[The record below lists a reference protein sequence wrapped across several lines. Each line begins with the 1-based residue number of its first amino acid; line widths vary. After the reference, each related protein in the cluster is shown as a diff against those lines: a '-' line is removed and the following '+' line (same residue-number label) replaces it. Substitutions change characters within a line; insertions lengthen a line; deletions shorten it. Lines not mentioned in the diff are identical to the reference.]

1 LEIEGTRYTVHGT
14 RKAVGHAPCTARH
27 EPCTINTMIYRSKA
41 PLRLGLAGGGTDVSP
56 YSDLYGGAVLNATI
70 DQYAYCTLE
79 ETSSGMIEINA
90 VDLDIKKK
98 YPSSPDLPIDGHLD
112 LHKGVYNRIIRDF
125 AITKPLSFRMTTWCD
140 VPPGSGLG
148 TSSTMAV
155 AVLKAFTEWLNL
167 PLGDY
172 DMAHLAYQ
180 IERIDIGFGGGK
192 QDQYAATFGGF
203 NFIEFYKDDRVIV
216 NPLRMKRWIVDE
228 LEVSMVLY
236 YTGASRSSDKIIR
249 EQQKNT
255 SAGKKIPVEATHRI
269 KRNAYI
275 MKDYLLKGD
284 IVKFAKALGMEW
296 ENKKKMAASITNNTI
311 EKIYKAAI
319 KSGAYGGKVS
329 GAGGGGFMFF
339 TIDPAKRL
347 NLIHTLE
354 KFNGKVLNF
363 HFSENGCQSWK
374 ITEK

>member
-1 LEIEGTRYTVHGT
+1 
-14 RKAVGHAPCTARH
+14 
-27 EPCTINTMIYRSKA
+27 MIYRSKA
-41 PLRLGLAGGGTDVSP
+41 PLRIGLAGGGTDVSP
-56 YSDLYGGAVLNATI
+56 YSDIYGGAVLNATI
-70 DQYAYCTLE
+70 DQYAFCTIE
-79 ETSSGMIEINA
+79 ETSSGLIEIQA
-90 VDLDIKKK
+90 VDLNIKKR
-98 YPSSPDLPIDGHLD
+98 YHSSPILPIDGSLD

-125 AITKPLSFRMTTWCD
+125 PTDKPLSFKMTTWCD

-172 DMAHLAYQ
+172 DMAHLAYLV
-180 IERIDIGFGGGK
+180 ERIDLGLSGGK

-203 NFIEFYKDDRVIV
+203 NFMEFYKDDRVIV
-216 NPLRMKRWIVDE
+216 NPLRMKQWIVDE

-249 EQQKNT
+249 EQQRNT
-255 SAGKKIPVEATHRI
+255 SDGKKVPVEATHRI
-269 KRNAYI
+269 KKNSYI

-284 IVKFAKALGMEW
+284 IVKFARALGKEW
-296 ENKKKMAASITNNTI
+296 ENKKKMAASITNDNI

-339 TIDPAKRL
+339 TIDPPKRL
-347 NLIHTLE
+347 ELIKTLE
-354 KFNGKVLNF
+354 KFDGKVLNF
-363 HFSENGCQSWK
+363 HFSEHGCQSWK
-374 ITEK
+374 INEK

>member
-1 LEIEGTRYTVHGT
+1 
-14 RKAVGHAPCTARH
+14 
-27 EPCTINTMIYRSKA
+27 MIYRSKA

-56 YSDLYGGAVLNATI
+56 YSDIYGGAVLNATI
-70 DQYAYCTLE
+70 DQYAYCTIE
-79 ETSSGMIEINA
+79 ETSSELIDINA
-90 VDLDIKKK
+90 VDLNIRKK
-98 YPSSPDLPIDGHLD
+98 YDSSPELPIDGHLD
-112 LHKGVYNRIIRDF
+112 LQKGVYNRIIRDF
-125 AITKPLSFRMTTWCD
+125 GITKPLSYKMTTWAD

-148 TSSTMAV
+148 TSSTMVV

-180 IERIDIGFGGGK
+180 IERIDLGLSGGK

-216 NPLRMKRWIVDE
+216 NPLRMKQWIVDE
-228 LEVSMVLY
+228 LEVSMVLF

-249 EQQKNT
+249 EQQHNT
-255 SAGKKIPVEATHRI
+255 SSGKKVPVEATHRI
-269 KRNAYI
+269 KKNSYI

-284 IVKFAKALGMEW
+284 IIKFAKALGKEW
-296 ENKKKMAASITNNTI
+296 ENKKKMAASITNNNI
-311 EKIYKAAI
+311 EKIYEAAM

-347 NLIHTLE
+347 DLVHTLE

-363 HFSENGCQSWK
+363 HFSENGCHSWK
-374 ITEK
+374 ISEK